1 MARYTEIKAQS
12 PSKRRPRRL
21 GQTHRMPQRTFTLGL
36 LLLSLTV
43 AAACASIGGPDATG
57 VAGAIQERTGAVARV
72 AGTAAPE
79 IPPGVSLTDGL
90 TADEAVAVALW
101 NNAAFQVSVSEL
113 GFARADLL
121 DAGLLTNP
129 VLSLLLPLGPK
140 QFEATLRWPAEVLW
154 ERPRRVAAAHRAA
167 DVVAQR
173 LVQSGLDLVLGVR
186 TAYADLRLATDRQRL
201 AGDRAAVLERTETL
215 MAARVAA
222 GDIATLDARPAQVDA
237 ASGRLEVD
245 RVAQDVA
252 VSRARLRLLAGLT
265 EDGPAFELA
274 AASEADVACAPPAA
288 RLREALIARPDV
300 RAAELA
306 VEAAAARLGWEK
318 SRILT
323 LSAVL
328 DANGQGRDGFEA
340 GPGFDVSLPIF
351 GRNQGGRAR
360 ATAELQRAAAAYV
373 AIQQQVAAEL
383 REALALSEQARR
395 SVEAWRARVLPPL
408 ETNLADAETQLAG
421 GETSQ
426 LPVLEHRRRLIDAQ
440 VRAREFA
447 ADVERARARVER
459 AIGRSCQA
467 LGLGRE

>member
-1 MARYTEIKAQS
+1 MPHKS
-12 PSKRRPRRL
+12 L
-21 GQTHRMPQRTFTLGL
+21 THGL

-43 AAACASIGGPDATG
+43 AAAACASVGGPDATG
-57 VAGAIQERTGAVARV
+57 AASAIQERTGAAARV
-72 AGTAAPE
+72 AGSATSG
-79 IPPGVSLTDGL
+79 IPPGVSLADGL
-90 TADEAVAVALW
+90 TADEAVALALW

-140 QFEATLRWPAEVLW
+140 QFEATLRWPVEVLW
-154 ERPRRVAAAHRAA
+154 ERPRRIASARRAA
-167 DVVAQR
+167 DVTAQR
-173 LVQSGLDLVLGVR
+173 LVQSGLDLVLAVR
-186 TAYADLRLATDRQRL
+186 TAYADLRLATERQRL
-201 AGDRAAVLERTETL
+201 TGDRAAVLGRTETL
-215 MAARVAA
+215 MAARVVA
-222 GDIATLDARPAQVDA
+222 GDIAAIDARPTQVDA
-237 ASGRLEVD
+237 ASARLEIE
-245 RVAQDVA
+245 RVAQDVTVA
-252 VSRARLRLLAGLT
+252 RTRLRLLAGLT
-265 EDGPAFELA
+265 EDGPAFDLA
-274 AASEADVACAPPAA
+274 AAREADAACAPQAA

-328 DANGQGRDGFEA
+328 DANGAGRDGFEA
-340 GPGFDVSLPIF
+340 GPGIDASLPIF

-383 REALALSEQARR
+383 REALALSEQARQ
-395 SVEAWRARVLPPL
+395 SVAAWRARVLPPL
-408 ETNLADAETQLAG
+408 ETNLADAERQLSG

-440 VRAREFA
+440 IRAREFA
-447 ADVERARARVER
+447 ADVERARARVDR
-459 AIGRSCQA
+459 AIGRSCPA
-467 LGLGRE
+467 ESEETPRDR